1 MKKYMKALEK
11 KEKERD
17 EILSQLSEKDNSIL
31 NLDNYINYGLNLKD
45 NILRLWRL
53 ANLGDKK
60 RIQNLIFLDG
70 LVYSKENDDIEPLSR
85 NEFIFLF
92 DSNSSSC
99 EDTNKK
105 TSHQNGDLS
114 LFVLEAGL
122 EPAQP

>member
-1 MKKYMKALEK
+1 MSNRRIK
-11 KEKERD
+11 KEEV
-17 EILSQLSEKDNSIL
+17 LGQLTEKDNSIL

-60 RIQNLIFLDG
+60 RIQNMIFMEG

-114 LFVLEAGL
+114 HLVLEAGL